1 MRLVGLGNIKSILG
15 VMMSGMMVR
24 MIRVLKI
31 MVMVNMLKL
40 QPRLYIIDS
49 SLMVVFVQA
58 RVQHSSGA
66 TVFHGSRTR
75 MQHCTRAA
83 VQHRV

>member
-1 MRLVGLGNIKSILG
+1 MGTFKSILV

-24 MIRVLKI
+24 MIRVLKMI
-31 MVMVNMLKL
+31 VMVNMLKI
-40 QPRLYIIDS
+40 QPMLYIIDS
-49 SLMVVFVQA
+49 SLMVVFLQA

-66 TVFHGSRTR
+66 AVFHGSRTR